1 MQSSQPNQ
9 AITASFAVMAAP
21 NSTFSIRHAVATD
34 AEDICAIYNWEVEN
48 EMSTFD
54 IVPRS
59 LDSQRAWITARS
71 GAFAAIVAV
80 NADNNVVGF
89 GALSEYRDRA
99 AYSTTVENS
108 VYVRRD
114 HGRQG
119 IGKLLLT
126 SLLDHATASGFHAV
140 MARIEASGTASREL
154 HAACGFQLV
163 GIERE
168 IGRKFGKW
176 LDVAIMQ
183 CLLHERKTISRA

>member
-1 MQSSQPNQ
+1 M
-9 AITASFAVMAAP
+9 ASPESRIA
-21 NSTFSIRHAVATD
+21 IRHAVESD
-34 AEDICAIYNWEVEN
+34 AEAICAIYNWEVEH
-48 EMSTFD
+48 ETSTFD

-59 LDSQRAWITARS
+59 LESQRAWITARS

-80 NADNNVVGF
+80 DELDQVVRF

-114 HGRQG
+114 LGRRG
-119 IGKLLLT
+119 IGRLLLT

-163 GIERE
+163 GVERE

-183 CLLHERKTISRA
+183 CLLHERNVISRA

>member
-1 MQSSQPNQ
+1 MPTPEPR
-9 AITASFAVMAAP
+9 ITIRNAVV
-21 NSTFSIRHAVATD
+21 SD
-34 AEDICAIYNWEVEN
+34 AEAICAIYNWEVEH
-48 EMSTFD
+48 ETSTFD

-59 LDSQRAWITARS
+59 LESQRSWIAARS

-80 NADNNVVGF
+80 DENDQVVGF

-99 AYSTTVENS
+99 AYSTSVENS

-114 HGRQG
+114 FGRRG
-119 IGKLLLT
+119 IGKLLLN
-126 SLLDHATASGFHAV
+126 SLLDHATAAGFHVV
-140 MARIEASGTASREL
+140 MARIEASGLASREL

-183 CLLHERKTISRA
+183 CVLHER